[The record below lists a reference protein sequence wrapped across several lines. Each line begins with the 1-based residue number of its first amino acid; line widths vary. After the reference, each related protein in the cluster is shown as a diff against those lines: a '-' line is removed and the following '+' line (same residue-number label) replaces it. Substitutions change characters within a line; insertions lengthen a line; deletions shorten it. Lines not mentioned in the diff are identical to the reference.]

1 MSSID
6 VTYRFPPGVDAH
18 REANVIAIGQTAG
31 TWGERWADRSERLKA
46 HLGQVLD
53 VLDLPDGSS
62 RATVRFPLSNCPE
75 GVGALLTMVYGK
87 YSLAG
92 PARIVG
98 LAVPPGWGTR
108 GRFGI
113 GGIRSA
119 VGIPDRPLVMAIFKP
134 SLGLS
139 PEDHALILRDAA
151 FAGLDIIKDDEI
163 LPDIPECRVRD
174 RLKACRP
181 VLEEVRRTTGKT
193 VLYAMNLSGRADQVL
208 ETARALASEGANA
221 LLVNALAY
229 GFPVL
234 EALAADPNVNVPL
247 FVHPAF
253 SGAWCGSRDWGLDYS
268 VVLGTL
274 SALSGA
280 DAVLIPTH
288 YGSLPFSEA
297 EEDRVRSELLARGV
311 FPVPSAG
318 IHPGLVPRVMVDYSH
333 DVIMNAGTGI
343 MDHPDGAGAGV
354 RAFFEAMDRAGKGE
368 SFEMEAVP
376 EGPLKSALSKWS
388 R

>member
-1 MSSID
+1 MSGIE

-18 REANVIAIGQTAG
+18 REAKIIAIGQTAG
-31 TWGERWADRSERLKA
+31 TWGERWADRSERLRA

-53 VLDLPDGSS
+53 VMTLSDGTS
-62 RATVRFPLSNCPE
+62 RATVRYPLANCPD
-75 GVGALLTMVYGK
+75 GVGALLTMIYGK

-92 PARIVG
+92 PARIVA

-108 GRFGI
+108 CRFGI

-119 VGIPDRPLVMAIFKP
+119 VGVPSRPLVMAIFKP

-163 LPDIPECRVRD
+163 LPDIPECRVQD
-174 RLKACRP
+174 RLKACLP
-181 VLEEVRRTTGKT
+181 VIEEVRRATGKT

-208 ETARALASEGANA
+208 ETARVLVSEGANA
-221 LLVNALAY
+221 LLVNALTY

-234 EALAADPNVNVPL
+234 EALAADPDVNVPL

-253 SGAWCGSRDWGLDYS
+253 SGALCGSRDWGLDYS

-274 SALSGA
+274 PVLSGA

-288 YGSLPFSEA
+288 YGSLPFSES
-297 EEDRVRSELLARGV
+297 EEGRVKNELLARGV

-318 IHPGLVPRVMVDYSH
+318 IHPGLVPRVIADYGNE
-333 DVIMNAGTGI
+333 VIMNAGTGI
-343 MDHPDGAGAGV
+343 MDHPEGTAAGV
-354 RAFFEAMDRAGKGE
+354 RAFFEALDRAGQGK
-368 SFEMEAVP
+368 SFEMENVP
-376 EGPLKSALSKWS
+376 EGPLKSALRQWS